1 MKLNIIYI
9 RWSVLY
15 KYITAVIVHRLK
27 LRSGKQYYKIDIG
40 CFTAKT
46 GRFEIRIMFPR
57 GVICLPTDCCFSELI
72 L

>member
-15 KYITAVIVHRLK
+15 KYITAVIVHRLE
-27 LRSGKQYYKIDIG
+27 LRSGKKYYKIDIG

-46 GRFEIRIMFPR
+46 DRLEIRIMFPR
-57 GVICLPTDCCFSELI
+57 GVTCLPTDCCSSELT

>member
-27 LRSGKQYYKIDIG
+27 LRSGKKYYKIDI
-40 CFTAKT
+40 AKT
-46 GRFEIRIMFPR
+46 GRLEIIIMFPR
-57 GVICLPTDCCFSELI
+57 GVTCLPTDCCFSELT